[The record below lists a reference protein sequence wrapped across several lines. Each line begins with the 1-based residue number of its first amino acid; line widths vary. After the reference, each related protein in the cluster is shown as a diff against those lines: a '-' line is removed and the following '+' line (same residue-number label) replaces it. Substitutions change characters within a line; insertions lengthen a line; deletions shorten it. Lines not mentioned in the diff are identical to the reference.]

1 MELSQDFV
9 RNYIHVKI
17 NYIKWGLKLRCT
29 YNYLLFFYFINVQ
42 KLFLDTDVRLVDGG
56 ASIASLLGQSLHPIE
71 IYISPFQTIYVIARL
86 WRCDKPCDVLTGHL
100 FLVSNALVKFVY
112 KVWSFYWQCFRSK
125 LPRGA
130 ESQSFQTLV
139 HKNNLPHTT
148 LFIPQGFSIH
158 LVFQS
163 P

>member
-1 MELSQDFV
+1 M

-42 KLFLDTDVRLVDGG
+42 KLFFRYRRKISWWR
-56 ASIASLLGQSLHPIE
+56 SIASLLGQSLHPME

-86 WRCDKPCDVLTGHL
+86 WRCDNKPCDVLTGHL

-112 KVWSFYWQCFRSK
+112 KVWSIYWQCFRSK

-139 HKNNLPHTT
+139 HKNSMPHTT
-148 LFIPQGFSIH
+148 LFIIPQGFSIH